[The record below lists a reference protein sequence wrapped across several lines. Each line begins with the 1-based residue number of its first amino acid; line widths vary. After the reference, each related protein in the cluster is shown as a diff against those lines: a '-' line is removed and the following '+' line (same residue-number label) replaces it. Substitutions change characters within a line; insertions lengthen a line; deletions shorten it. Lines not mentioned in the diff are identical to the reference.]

1 MHPLHRLLLLSAAA
15 LGLAGAALP
24 AAEPTATTAAG
35 TAAESA
41 EIVIP
46 AACGLKLIARIPM
59 PQMSGTWDHL
69 SADAATARLF
79 LSAQEDHAV
88 DVIDLR
94 TNQPV
99 HRIHGFFNR
108 PQGEYYVP
116 GLNKLV
122 ITNGRDG
129 TCKLLNGETYAL
141 LDSIQLSMGAD
152 MIDYD
157 PATKLLY
164 VESGG
169 TDSKRGPGTL
179 TLIDAVADHA
189 VGSIVTGLRAA
200 AMAMERSGPRLYV
213 AIPGANAVDVVDR
226 STRAIVGHLAVGG
239 RPASMALD
247 EAGHRLFVATRT
259 FAGDPAPARLMV
271 LDADTGKHLAELE
284 STDATENMF
293 FDAAH
298 HRIYTSSLEG
308 AIEVYRQLDPDH
320 YVVAGRIAAS
330 PHAGTSQFIPELNRF
345 CVALAPHGQQVS
357 QVWIFDTGS

>member
-1 MHPLHRLLLLSAAA
+1 MLTRHRLRTLSLIA
-15 LGLAGAALP
+15 LSLAGSGLRAETA
-24 AAEPTATTAAG
+24 AAEPEAT
-35 TAAESA
+35 
-41 EIVIP
+41 VIP
-46 AACGLKLIARIPM
+46 PACGLKLIAKIPM

-69 SADAATARLF
+69 TADGATARLF
-79 LSAQEDHAV
+79 LSAQEDHTV

-94 TNQPV
+94 TNRPI
-99 HRIHGFFNR
+99 HSIHGFFNR

-116 GLNKLV
+116 DLNKLV
-122 ITNGRDG
+122 VTNGRDG
-129 TCKLLNGETYAL
+129 TCKLLDGETYKL

-157 PATKLLY
+157 PATKVLY

-179 TLIDAVADHA
+179 TLIDAVADHKT
-189 VGSIVTGLRAA
+189 GTIVTGFRAA
-200 AMAMERSGPRLYV
+200 AMAMEHGGPRLYV
-213 AIPGANAVDVVDR
+213 AIPASNAVDIVDR
-226 STRAIVGHLAVGG
+226 TKQAIVGHFAVGG

-259 FAGDPAPARLMV
+259 FAGDPTPARLVV
-271 LDADTGKHLAELE
+271 LAADSGQHIAELE

-293 FDAAH
+293 YDAAH

-308 AIEVYRQLDPDH
+308 AIEVYRQIDPDH

-330 PHAGTSQFIPELNRF
+330 PHAGTSQFIPELHRF

-357 QVWIFDTGS
+357 QVWIFDTGP